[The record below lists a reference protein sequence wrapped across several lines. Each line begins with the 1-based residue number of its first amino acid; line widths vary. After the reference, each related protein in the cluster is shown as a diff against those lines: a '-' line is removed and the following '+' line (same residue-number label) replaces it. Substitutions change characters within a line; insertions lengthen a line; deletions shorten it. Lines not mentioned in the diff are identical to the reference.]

1 MSEKH
6 TQRRTSN
13 IIYLLGA
20 CLFVLFV
27 AQAARVAALSAFSP
41 TGVTILEINEQIQDK
56 KSKIS
61 SIRKQIAVYQKNIA
75 LRKAEASSLE
85 NEIAIIED
93 DVAQTQLDIEA
104 TQEEINQLDLEIRE
118 ADMNI
123 QQAEAEIGLQKER
136 IGAFIRQLYF
146 NSERDYLEIL
156 LSNDNFSDFFDS
168 VYYLERVHDDLKQAL
183 LRVRSLHDQ
192 LLAQRTDLDQQKKR
206 QEDLRTN
213 LLSQQSTL
221 EEKRGAKQQLI
232 VQSTLTASKFQ
243 QLLNQARAEQAGI
256 DNEIATLERTAR
268 EKLKLLNVS
277 GPFSFGWPVDPS
289 RGITATFHDKS
300 YPFRYVFEHPAIDIR
315 AYQGTQIKAAA
326 DGYVGR
332 VHENGR
338 AYAYTMLIH
347 DKDFATVYGHMSRII
362 VKEDTYVK
370 KGQVIGLSG
379 GTPGTYGAGPFTTGP
394 HLHFEIRQKGIP
406 VDPLKY
412 LP

>member
-1 MSEKH
+1 MNGIHIRQHSIG
-6 TQRRTSN
+6 TICFLS
-13 IIYLLGA
+13 LCLFLFLGA
-20 CLFVLFV
+20 LT
-27 AQAARVAALSAFSP
+27 ARVGALSSASP

-61 SIRKQIAVYQKNIA
+61 SIRKQISVYEKNIA

-93 DVAQTQLDIEA
+93 DVAKAQLDLEA
-104 TQEEINQLDLEIRE
+104 TQEEINQPDLEIRE
-118 ADMNI
+118 ADMSI
-123 QQAEAEIGLQKER
+123 QQSEAEIGLQKER

-168 VYYLERVHDDLKQAL
+168 VYYLERVHDELKQTL

-206 QEDLRTN
+206 QENLRAN
-213 LLSQQSTL
+213 LQSQQATL
-221 EEKRGAKQQLI
+221 EERRGAKQQLI

-256 DNEIATLERTAR
+256 DNEIASLERTAR
-268 EKLKLLNVS
+268 EKLKLLS
-277 GPFSFGWPVDPS
+277 TAGPFSFGWPVDPS
-289 RGITATFHDKS
+289 RVITAYFHDKS
-300 YPFRYVFEHPAIDIR
+300 YPFRYVFEHPAIDVR
-315 AYQGTQIKAAA
+315 AYQGTQIRAAA

-332 VHENGR
+332 VHENGI
-338 AYAYTMLIH
+338 AYAYVMLIH
-347 DKDFATVYGHMSRII
+347 DKDFATVYGHLSRII
-362 VKEDTYVK
+362 IKEDTYVK

-379 GTPGTYGAGPFTTGP
+379 GTPRTHGAGPFTTGP
-394 HLHFEIRQKGIP
+394 HLHFEVRQKGIP

>member
-1 MSEKH
+1 MIMAMMNN
-6 TQRRTSN
+6 RN
-13 IIYLLGA
+13 ISVLVFVFLLYMFTAGIS
-20 CLFVLFV
+20 V
-27 AQAARVAALSAFSP
+27 AQAVSGVAP
-41 TGVTILEINEQIQDK
+41 TSITVLEINEQIQDK
-56 KSKIS
+56 KSKIT
-61 SIRKQIAVYQKNIA
+61 SIRKQIEAYQRNIA
-75 LRKAEASSLE
+75 RRKAEASSLE
-85 NEIAIIED
+85 NEVAIIED

-104 TQEEINQLDLEIRE
+104 TQTEVDQLELEIRE

-136 IGAFIRQLYF
+136 LGAFIRQLYY
-146 NSERDYLEIL
+146 NSERDYFEVL

-168 VYYLERVHDDLKQAL
+168 VYYLERVHDDLKQTL
-183 LRVRSLHDQ
+183 VRVRNLHDR
-192 LLAQRTDLDQQKKR
+192 LLAQRTNLDQQKQR
-206 QEDLRTN
+206 QEELRKN
-213 LLSQQSTL
+213 LEVTQGVL

-232 VQSTLTASKFQ
+232 VQSTLSAEKFQ
-243 QLLNQARAEQAGI
+243 QQLNQARAEQANI

-268 EKLKLLNVS
+268 EKLKLLTS

-289 RGITATFHDKS
+289 RGITAYFHDTS
-300 YPFRYVFEHPAIDIR
+300 YPFRYVFEHPAIDVR
-315 AYQGTQIKAAA
+315 AYQGTQIQAAA

-338 AYAYTMLIH
+338 AYAYVMLIH

-370 KGQVIGLSG
+370 KGQVIGLTG
-379 GTPGTYGAGPFTTGP
+379 GAPGTYGSGPFTTGP
-394 HLHFEIRQKGIP
+394 HLHFEIRLKGVP